1 MSNWIWKLKHNVDRK
16 SQTITNI
23 IVDPYAFITMYEY
36 IKSKLENMAPRED
49 DEWKTILRRK
59 DFN

>member
-1 MSNWIWKLKHNVDRK
+1 
-16 SQTITNI
+16 
-23 IVDPYAFITMYEY
+23 MYEY

>member
-1 MSNWIWKLKHNVDRK
+1 
-16 SQTITNI
+16 
-23 IVDPYAFITMYEY
+23 MYEH
-36 IKSKLENMAPRED
+36 IKSKPESMTSRGD

>member
-1 MSNWIWKLKHNVDRK
+1 
-16 SQTITNI
+16 
-23 IVDPYAFITMYEY
+23 MYEH
-36 IKSKLENMAPRED
+36 IKSKLENMNPRGD